1 MPGLWRRGCMWLLIA
16 LLGALLFASAG
27 VGAGIMIGARQP
39 SRVWRI
45 SFGPASIAMG
55 QIVGDALHRLTGVEI
70 VNQQLAYLM
79 RAGAPDSL
87 DRMVAVTFGRLAIQ
101 LIARGQTGRMVA
113 LRDGRYTTVPV
124 ETPGQ
129 GTKRVDVPE
138 LYDPEQYRA
147 RVAHILDKP
156 MFLY

>member
-1 MPGLWRRGCMWLLIA
+1 MEA
-16 LLGALLFASAG
+16 F
-27 VGAGIMIGARQP
+27 
-39 SRVWRI
+39 
-45 SFGPASIAMG
+45 
-55 QIVGDALHRLTGVEI
+55 
-70 VNQQLAYLM
+70 
-79 RAGAPDSL
+79 RAGGHPDPERAGDL
-87 DRMVAVTFGRLAIQ
+87 
-101 LIARGQTGRMVA
+101 MVA